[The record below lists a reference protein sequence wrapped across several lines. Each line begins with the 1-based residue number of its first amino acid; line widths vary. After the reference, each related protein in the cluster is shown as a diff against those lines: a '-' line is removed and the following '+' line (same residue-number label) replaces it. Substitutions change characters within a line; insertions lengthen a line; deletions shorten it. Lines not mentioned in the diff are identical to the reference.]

1 MAAAGKSAND
11 DGLIETT
18 VTFLQMPA
26 RPILPPI
33 AAPTGR
39 HALLRAE
46 NCPIGFYRYL
56 YDVVGRDWTWVDRK
70 RLDDK
75 ALGAIL
81 ADPKTE
87 IYVLYMDGWPAGYFE
102 LDLREHPRRI
112 NLSYFGLVA
121 QAIGKGAGRWLLAQA
136 IGMAWDRAP
145 QLFTVNTCTL
155 DHPSAL
161 PLYQRMGFVVYDR
174 MQAFVDPKV

>member
-1 MAAAGKSAND
+1 MAAAGNSAD
-11 DGLIETT
+11 DSGLIETT
-18 VTFLQMPA
+18 VTFLQMSA
-26 RPILPPI
+26 RPALPPI
-33 AAPTGR
+33 AAPAGR
-39 HALLRAE
+39 HALLRVE
-46 NCPIGFYRYL
+46 SCPVGYYRYL

-70 RLDDK
+70 RLDDR

-81 ADPKTE
+81 AEPKNE

-112 NLSYFGLVA
+112 NLSYFGLV
-121 QAIGKGAGRWLLAQA
+121 AQA